1 MRRFIASVILITT
14 MILSSANALDIDYIE
29 AYNLG
34 KFEAAHTI
42 YKECI
47 ENREEILI
55 TRVPDKHTRLDMQII
70 AATNL
75 VNKASNRPIEVLSI
89 CKDGYTTIQEYT
101 SDQPGY
107 TSDEVECTYQQAK
120 ELAARIKEV
129 YPGDE
134 PRQVSALNQWICR
147 QTVYDMSTYC
157 GIGNS
162 PYGVFGPGRAICEG
176 YARAAGMVLDELG
189 IPNILITSDPIEDET
204 THAYNLVYIG
214 TWRYLD
220 TTWNDT
226 DGDINRYLLSKSPCQ
241 RYKKYNEVDIKLITS
256 IKYPD
261 LPLVGEMEHIYK
273 ELGIKAPLEF
283 RGFTSRDLEVELKQL
298 DEPSITSNTAEYIE
312 QTSTKPGEI
321 RTTLSISEILTKP
334 ADSSFTYGDMIQSLY
349 AIYTKDIQSNPSKSL
364 KKAMEWW
371 NKQGICKIDDTQAR
385 ITKKEASNLATMSF
399 ITLFPEKSG
408 LFETEDARKR
418 VYLLSSW
425 RNITKPNEWLNLGDM
440 SNILY
445 NISKTMKLEE

>member
-1 MRRFIASVILITT
+1 
-14 MILSSANALDIDYIE
+14 MILSSASALDIDYIE
-29 AYNLG
+29 AYHLG
-34 KFEAAHTI
+34 KFETAHTI

-47 ENREEILI
+47 EDREEILI
-55 TRVPDKHTRLDMQII
+55 TRVPDKHTRLDMQLI

-75 VNKASNRPIEVLSI
+75 ANKASNRPVKVWSI
-89 CKDGYTTIQEYT
+89 CKDGYEIIQEYT
-101 SDQPGY
+101 SNKPGY
-107 TSDEVECTYQQAK
+107 TS
-120 ELAARIKEV
+120 
-129 YPGDE
+129 
-134 PRQVSALNQWICR
+134 
-147 QTVYDMSTYC
+147 
-157 GIGNS
+157 
-162 PYGVFGPGRAICEG
+162 EG

-226 DGDINRYLLSKSPCQ
+226 DGDISVYLLSKSPCQ
-241 RYKKYNEVDIKLITS
+241 RYKEYNETDIKLITS

-283 RGFTSRDLEVELKQL
+283 RQFTSKDLEVELKQL
-298 DEPSITSNTAEYIE
+298 DKLSITPNTAEYIE
-312 QTSTKPGEI
+312 ETSTKPEEI

-334 ADSSFTYGDMIQSLY
+334 ANSSFTYGDMIQGLY

-364 KKAMEWW
+364 KKALEWW

-385 ITKKEASNLATMSF
+385 ITKKEASNLATISF